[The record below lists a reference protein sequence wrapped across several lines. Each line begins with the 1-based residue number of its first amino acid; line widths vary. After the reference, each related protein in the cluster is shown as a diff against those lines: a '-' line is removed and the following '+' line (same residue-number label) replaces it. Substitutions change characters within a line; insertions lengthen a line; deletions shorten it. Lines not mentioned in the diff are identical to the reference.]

1 MNAVQPASGF
11 AYAVGEE
18 VVARLDGAEI
28 FDVARG
34 VEIAAGRRPG
44 WTIGSVVDCISMGGG
59 RGYVLCSRY
68 RGETYVCLVPEEG
81 IDGVA

>member
-1 MNAVQPASGF
+1 MNAVQPATGF

-18 VVARLDGAEI
+18 VVARLDRAEI
-28 FDVARG
+28 FDVTRG
-34 VEIAAGRRPG
+34 VELAAGPRPR

-59 RGYVLCSRY
+59 RGYVLCTRH
-68 RGETYVCLVPEEG
+68 RGDTYVCVVPEDG